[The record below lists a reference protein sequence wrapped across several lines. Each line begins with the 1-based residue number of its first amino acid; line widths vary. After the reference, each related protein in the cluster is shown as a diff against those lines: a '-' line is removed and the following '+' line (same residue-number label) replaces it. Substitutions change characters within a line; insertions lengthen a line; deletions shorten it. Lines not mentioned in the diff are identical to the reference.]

1 MTTLLLAIGAL
12 LLLTAAGY
20 VHHRLPRQIRGRAN
34 TLLTRAVLLRVGG
47 GIGTYCA
54 RYALTR
60 PDAVLAFLNGLGL
73 VHVPAAAILFL
84 KRMRG
89 EGRT

>member
-1 MTTLLLAIGAL
+1 MTTFLLAVGAL

-34 TLLTRAVLLRVGG
+34 TLVTRGVLLLVGVG
-47 GIGTYCA
+47 FGTYCT
-54 RYALTR
+54 RFALTR
-60 PDAVLAFLNGLGL
+60 PDAILAFLNGMGL
-73 VHVPAAAILFL
+73 VHLPAAAILFL